1 MSPFLS
7 CSCIHCKGYF
17 YWSRI
22 ELKKSAESSND
33 NFYLIQIYIHRGTCS
48 TNGYLCPVPPYTPAV
63 NKSCYQLHSSIA
75 AFFVP
80 PVASFLP
87 SLAAYWSA
95 KVPTGQLRFAHS
107 DLVVW
112 YEQEISTQP
121 TMMQPGY
128 KRGHPVLK
136 TVFTIKENLL

>member
-1 MSPFLS
+1 MIISTLFRYTFTEELVQLMATYVL
-7 CSCIHCKGYF
+7 CLLIHQLLINHVISCIAP
-17 YWSRI
+17 
-22 ELKKSAESSND
+22 L
-33 NFYLIQIYIHRGTCS
+33 Q
-48 TNGYLCPVPPYTPAV
+48 P
-63 NKSCYQLHSSIA
+63 
-75 AFFVP
+75 FFVP